1 MQSRSSLLALS
12 LTACSFWITPASA
25 QGPWDPES
33 PPAVI
38 EDRLRVELMAFGAS
52 VDTDLRLDPAAGDPG
67 TVVDAEDELGLDDF
81 AALAQAELTLLPGKR
96 HFLRI
101 SALSL
106 RRNGFAEL
114 EREIVFGD
122 EIFPPGEAVN
132 STLDLAMVGLTYG
145 YRFVLQQRASVA
157 ASFGVHITEVEA
169 SLASRDRFARESES
183 GVAPLP
189 LLGLEGVYHFNR
201 RWALEG
207 RGQYLRVDVS
217 DVKGSMLDLRVGA
230 LWHLNPHLAFGLGY
244 RLFKVDA
251 ESESPG
257 TPGRVD
263 LTLQG
268 PVLYAQGSL

>member
-25 QGPWDPES
+25 HGPWDPEP

-38 EDRLRVELMAFGAS
+38 EDRLRVELLAFATS
-52 VDTDLRLDPAAGDPG
+52 VDTDLRLDPAAGEPG
-67 TVVDAEDELGLDDF
+67 TVIDAEDELVLDDF
-81 AALAQAELTLLPGKR
+81 AVLAPAELTLLPGQR

-122 EIFPPGEAVN
+122 EVFLLDEAVD
-132 STLDLAMVGLTYG
+132 STFDLSMAGLTYG
-145 YRFVLQQRASVA
+145 YRFITQERGSLA
-157 ASFGVHITEVEA
+157 ASFGLQVAEVEA
-169 SLASRDRFARESES
+169 SIDSRDRFARESES

-217 DVKGSMLDLRVGA
+217 DAKGSMLDLRVGA

-244 RLFKVDA
+244 RLFMVDA

-257 TPGRVD
+257 TPGRG
-263 LTLQG
+263 T
-268 PVLYAQGSL
+268 